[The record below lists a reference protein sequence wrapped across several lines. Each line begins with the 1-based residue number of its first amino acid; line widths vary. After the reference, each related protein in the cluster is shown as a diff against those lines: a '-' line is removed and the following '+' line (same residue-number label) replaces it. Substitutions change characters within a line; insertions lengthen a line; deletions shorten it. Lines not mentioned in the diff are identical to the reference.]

1 VALTA
6 LATILLELSLTRIFS
21 VVFFYHFAFLA
32 ISIALFGLGAGGL
45 FAYALRQH
53 GERLYRKLGLL
64 ALLNSFAVVGTLLYV
79 LSRDSG
85 SAGSTLALVYLLS
98 ALPFFLA
105 GAVISTAIAETIARV
120 HVVYFFDLVGAAA
133 GCLLVVP
140 LLNFVGGPNT
150 VLGAAVLYA
159 ASSAIWFT
167 LAGGFKGRVAA
178 VGVSLVL
185 VALVVF
191 NAKQSAIDVR
201 YAKGE
206 RLVKELYVKWNSFS
220 RTALVADES
229 TGRMSIHVDG
239 HLSSGIANVNPDTLS
254 SAQRR
259 QLLGHASSLPYVLR
273 PGATTLII
281 GPGGGWDVARAL
293 ASGSHDVTGV
303 ERNPIIANTIMR
315 EKFPEASKRLYFR
328 PGVRIVVGDGRG
340 FLSRTS
346 RRYQVLQIPLSEARG
361 AGVAEALALS
371 EDNLFT
377 VEAFVAYLGHLTPD
391 GILAFSNLRIDP
403 PWKALRLAGMA
414 QAALRRYGEFDA
426 WNHVLVIRDTTEDVS
441 TGEKAGAVLV
451 SRTPFT
457 GADIARLRQIAATGG
472 IEIVSMPGAKS
483 GNRFA
488 ELLAAPAPPKTPVD
502 ISPVTDNQP
511 FFFYT
516 AHAHRMWSYLRGA
529 RGPDSESRKE
539 AGMPLLPGLVGASIL
554 ATAIVLL
561 LPPLF
566 LGNHLP
572 RGKGVRRFL
581 WYFVFI
587 GAGYVLIEVSLI
599 QTFVLL
605 LGNPT
610 YALTIIVFS
619 LLVSSGIGSFFSRR
633 VLGTSERS
641 LTAAL
646 ASVAL
651 LMALLAVLIPTLNL
665 ASLGWPLW
673 IKAPITVMLI
683 APAGFAMGMAFPA
696 GLSRLEKQYSPLLRW
711 AWALNASASIMGSVS
726 AVFLAIHLGL
736 RETLLIGGMM
746 YVCALFAVG
755 SPRRQAPAGD

>member
-1 VALTA
+1 MALTA

-64 ALLNSFAVVGTLLYV
+64 ALLNSFAVVATLLYV
-79 LSRDSG
+79 LSRHNG

-105 GAVISTAIAETIARV
+105 GTVISTAIAETIERV
-120 HVVYFFDLVGAAA
+120 HVVYFFDLLGAAA

-150 VLGAAVLYA
+150 VLGAAVFYA

-167 LAGGFKGRVAA
+167 LAGGFQGRVAA
-178 VGVSLVL
+178 VSVSLAL

-191 NAKQSAIDVR
+191 NAKQSTIDVR

-239 HLSSGIANVNPDTLS
+239 HLSSGIPNVNPDTLS

-259 QLLGHASSLPYVLR
+259 QLLGHASGLPYVLR

-281 GPGGGWDVARAL
+281 GPGGGWDVTRAL

-328 PGVRIVVGDGRG
+328 PGVRIVVGDGRS

-346 RRYQVLQIPLSEARG
+346 GRYQVLQIPLSEVHG

-377 VEAFVAYLGHLTPD
+377 VEAIVAYLGHLTPD

-403 PWKALRLAGMA
+403 PWKALRLVGMA
-414 QAALRRYGEFDA
+414 QVALRRYGEFDA
-426 WNHVLVIRDTTEDVS
+426 WNHVLVVRDTTEDTS

-457 GADIARLRQIAATGG
+457 SADIALLRQIAATSG
-472 IEIVSMPGAKS
+472 IEIISMPGMKS
-483 GNRFA
+483 GNPFA

-516 AHAHRMWSYLRGA
+516 ARTDRTWDYLHGA
-529 RGPDSESRKE
+529 GGPGSESRKGT
-539 AGMPLLPGLVGASIL
+539 GMPLLPGLVGASIL

-566 LGNHLP
+566 LGNRLP
-572 RGKGVRRFL
+572 RGKGARRFL

-619 LLVSSGIGSFFSRR
+619 LLVSSGIGSFFSQR
-633 VLGTSERS
+633 VLGASDRS
-641 LTAAL
+641 LSAAL

-673 IKAPITVMLI
+673 IKAPITVMFI
-683 APAGFAMGMAFPA
+683 APAGFAMGMAFPT
-696 GLSRLEKQYSPLLRW
+696 GLSRLEKRYPPLLRW

-746 YVCALFAVG
+746 YVCALFVVG
-755 SPRRQAPAGD
+755 SPRQRTPAGD